1 MIQDLFTIIDKEL
14 KDMYFQRGHRL
25 SNFLRL
31 LFMIEILCISMLMQ
45 YGPRTLSSPATLL
58 QWAWFP
64 YVFIFGETADS
75 FAGERERH
83 TLETL
88 LASRLSDLVILF
100 GKLIAIVIYGC
111 SLAGIM
117 LLNNLLIVN
126 NSFGQGHF
134 IGYVPRLFGEAVL
147 MILGV
152 SIFTTALGILV
163 SLRAK
168 SVRTANQTMS
178 LLVFLPVILGM
189 VVLMLPRPSLDQLE
203 FLLPLLKNK
212 SILPGLYIL
221 LYSVDL
227 LLLGLCIQRFRRH
240 KLVSG

>member
-14 KDMYFQRGHRL
+14 KDMYFQRGHRI

-31 LFMIEILCISMLMQ
+31 LFLIEILCISMLLQ
-45 YGPRTLSSPATLL
+45 FGPRTLSSPATLF

-64 YVFIFGETADS
+64 YLFIFGETADS

-88 LASRLSDLVILF
+88 LASRLSDQVILF
-100 GKLIAIVIYGC
+100 GKLIAIVLYGC
-111 SLAGIM
+111 SLTGIM
-117 LLNNLLIVN
+117 LLNTLLIVN
-126 NSFGQGHF
+126 SSFGQGTF
-134 IGYVPRLFGEAVL
+134 IGYQPRLFAEVVL
-147 MILGV
+147 MIVGIAL
-152 SIFTTALGILV
+152 FTTALGILV

-168 SVRTANQTMS
+168 SVRSANQTMS
-178 LLVFLPVILGM
+178 LLFFLPVVFALAL
-189 VVLMLPRPSLDQLE
+189 LMLPQPFFEQFKNLQ
-203 FLLPLLKNK
+203 PLLKNT

-227 LLLGLCIQRFRRH
+227 LLLGLCIQRFQRH